1 VRQLIPAP
9 VDAVDPLEL
18 YPAAARRAPV
28 DRPWLMINMI
38 ASADGATEL
47 GGVSGGLGGPA
58 DRLVFRAIRATADWI
73 VAAAGTVRAERYGLP
88 RLPDAAREMRTAA
101 GRPPDPRL
109 AVVSGS
115 LDLEL
120 DLPLFADQAPGEL
133 PPLVITGTGSAVA
146 RRARLEAVAEV
157 AVIEEARPTA
167 GSILAELQRRGA
179 SIVLSEGGPGF
190 NGQLTS
196 AGLVDELCV
205 SISPLLV
212 GGPSARIVVG
222 STAVAPTAMRLD
234 LLLEQDG
241 LLFARYV
248 RQ

>member
-1 VRQLIPAP
+1 
-9 VDAVDPLEL
+9 
-18 YPAAARRAPV
+18 
-28 DRPWLMINMI
+28 
-38 ASADGATEL
+38 
-47 GGVSGGLGGPA
+47 
-58 DRLVFRAIRATADWI
+58 
-73 VAAAGTVRAERYGLP
+73 
-88 RLPDAAREMRTAA
+88 
-101 GRPPDPRL
+101 
-109 AVVSGS
+109 
-115 LDLEL
+115 
-120 DLPLFADQAPGEL
+120 
-133 PPLVITGTGSAVA
+133 
-146 RRARLEAVAEV
+146 VAEV
-157 AVIEEARPTA
+157 AVIDEARPTA

-212 GGPSARIVVG
+212 GGPSARMVVG